1 MPCLPL
7 EPFLHPGDLLDEES
21 RERCRLFDWSVL
33 HTKPRAEKALARK
46 LFGEEVCFFLPL
58 SRKALKNRAG
68 ARPAYL
74 PLFPGYVFLLGDEGS
89 RIKALKTNQVVNCL
103 AVPDQQELHEDLR
116 HVYQL
121 MNCATGL
128 VTEPRLT
135 RGARVEI
142 TAGPFAGMTGTILRR
157 GSELRFAVE
166 IHFLQQGVSVEMES
180 WMLEPVAA

>member
-1 MPCLPL
+1 MPRLPL
-7 EPFLHPGDLLDEES
+7 EPFLHPGDLLDDES
-21 RERCRLFDWSVL
+21 QVGCRLFDWTVL

-46 LFGEEVCFFLPL
+46 LLGEQVGFFLPL

-74 PLFPGYVFLLGDEGS
+74 PLFPGYVFLFGDEGA
-89 RIKALKTNQVVNCL
+89 RIKALKTNQVVSCL
-103 AVPDQQELHEDLR
+103 PAPDQQELHDDLR
-116 HVYQL
+116 RVYQL

-135 RGARVEI
+135 KGARVEI
-142 TAGPFAGMTGTILRR
+142 TAGPFAGVTGTILRR
-157 GSELRFAVE
+157 GGELRFAVE
-166 IHFLQQGVSVEMES
+166 VHFLQQGVSVEMES